1 MEARTATGDLS
12 CDERYRLACIPGAT
26 QQRDTS
32 LSRLRDSPLSIRPR
46 TCHEYIDRFNV
57 DFRNAIS
64 NWTSLYIGRCY
75 KIAPRLW
82 DFDYYQNEILFE
94 NPEEE
99 LCTLYYFALFRDQVY
114 IVINTEDSNNTN
126 ILDLSQF
133 YSIVITLFTKV
144 ICKMR
149 ENYFYR

>member
-1 MEARTATGDLS
+1 MEARTTTGDLS

-32 LSRLRDSPLSIRPR
+32 LSRSRDSPLSIRPRR

-75 KIAPRLW
+75 KIAPRPRFRLLSEW
-82 DFDYYQNEILFE
+82 DIIQKSGRR
-94 NPEEE
+94 
-99 LCTLYYFALFRDQVY
+99 TLHIVLFRDQIY
-114 IVINTEDSNNTN
+114 IVINIEDSNNTK

-133 YSIVITLFTKV
+133 YSIVITLFAKV